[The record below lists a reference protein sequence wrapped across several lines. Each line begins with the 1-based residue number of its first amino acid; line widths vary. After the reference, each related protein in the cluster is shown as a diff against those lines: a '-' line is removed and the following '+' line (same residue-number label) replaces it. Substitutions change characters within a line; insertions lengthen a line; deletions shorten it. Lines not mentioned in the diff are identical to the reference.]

1 MSAFISKTS
10 IPLLVY
16 ISTQLFIVLAPA
28 AITALI
34 TTVWYV
40 IVFVSVLSVTAFT
53 VTLYFNL
60 CPLRCIA
67 FPCRRT
73 IHRAATSM
81 PAVCY
86 LSVPLTAG
94 HHALPF
100 FCCRVTFIFIVV
112 GIIMANLVVGRD
124 IYYILRYNSVVV
136 VNVFV
141 VVDFCFCNVFVV
153 VVKFV
158 VVKFC
163 SLLLLLL

>member
-1 MSAFISKTS
+1 M
-10 IPLLVY
+10 
-16 ISTQLFIVLAPA
+16 
-28 AITALI
+28 
-34 TTVWYV
+34 
-40 IVFVSVLSVTAFT
+40 
-53 VTLYFNL
+53 
-60 CPLRCIA
+60 
-67 FPCRRT
+67 
-73 IHRAATSM
+73 
-81 PAVCY
+81 
-86 LSVPLTAG
+86 
-94 HHALPF
+94 
-100 FCCRVTFIFIVV
+100 TFIFIVV